1 MPVIIRT
8 EQELLNIRGGQE
20 YSLAS
25 NIILTR
31 PWKSVDADDL
41 IIHGNGYSIQ
51 ELTAPLLGSCS
62 RVIVDRLTVVVKLD
76 LTGANPA
83 GERGEYM
90 GGLICVGSDA
100 RIEDCVSWG
109 SVRGSCGCF
118 AGLCGHLM
126 NSAIRRCAN
135 HASVTYVYEPDKS
148 SATCG
153 GLIATAIGSAIESSE
168 NATDGVVRAC
178 DDIFGAERAGGI
190 AAAVTDCTMLGN
202 VNRAAIIGSTRT
214 GGVAGTVGVSGA
226 GERSLL
232 DGNINY
238 SNVTGQR
245 WFVGGIAGE
254 AGSAHMASEP
264 DIILANNVCYGCV
277 SGIAPSGVL
286 TGEFIGGIVGF
297 ISLSNASIRDN
308 AVYGEAV
315 QGLRF
320 VHRILGSN
328 QSRYTS
334 PQSPSARVAL
344 SGNAARADLLL
355 SGDNLFVDGPK
366 ALYYNRCVSDDDPQS
381 RADGLHGESVSISAD
396 ALDKILADVAPA
408 PSLTP
413 YTAPSFV
420 IDNAV
425 GEQTRSARFVP
436 PVAPQGISS
445 ANPGDLASRPLP
457 RPAELPAPESVQ
469 NLLLSNG
476 LNNGSSVQNNPQ
488 WFAPSGVQNA
498 PGTVAA
504 WPPLFWGMPGWRAQ
518 PVAGATGYDYR
529 PR

>member
-20 YSLAS
+20 YSLAN

-62 RVIVDRLTVVVKLD
+62 RVIVDRLIVVVKLD
-76 LTGANPA
+76 LTDANPA
-83 GERGEYM
+83 EEWGEYA

-109 SVRGSCGCF
+109 SVRGSCGYF

-126 NSAIRRCAN
+126 NSAIRRCVN
-135 HASVTYVYEPDKS
+135 HAAVTYVYEPDKS

-153 GLIATAIGSAIESSE
+153 GLIATATSSSIESSE
-168 NATDGVVRAC
+168 NAADGVVRAC

-190 AAAVTDCTMLGN
+190 AAAVTNCTMLGN
-202 VNRAAIIGSTRT
+202 VNRATIIGSTRT

-238 SNVTGQR
+238 CNVTGQR

-254 AGSAHMASEP
+254 AGSAHMAAEP
-264 DIILANNVCYGCV
+264 DVIFANNVCYGCV

-297 ISLSNASIRDN
+297 ISLSNASIHDN
-308 AVYGEAV
+308 AVYGETV
-315 QGLRF
+315 HGLRF

-344 SGNAARADLLL
+344 SGNIARSDLLL

-366 ALYYNRCVSDDDPQS
+366 ALYYNRCISDDDPQS
-381 RADGLHGESVSISAD
+381 RADGLHGESVNIPAD
-396 ALDKILADVAPA
+396 AFGEILADIAPS

-420 IDNAV
+420 IDNAAD
-425 GEQTRSARFVP
+425 EQTRPVRSVP
-436 PVAPQGISS
+436 PIVPQRIPT
-445 ANPGDLASRPLP
+445 ANPGVPAPRPLP
-457 RPAELPAPESVQ
+457 RPASQPASESAQ
-469 NLLLSNG
+469 NLLLYD
-476 LNNGSSVQNNPQ
+476 GSSVQNDPQ

-498 PGTVAA
+498 SDTASA
-504 WPPLFWGMPGWRAQ
+504 WPPLFWGIPGWRAQ
-518 PVAGATGYDYR
+518 PMPAAQGYDYR
-529 PR
+529 PF